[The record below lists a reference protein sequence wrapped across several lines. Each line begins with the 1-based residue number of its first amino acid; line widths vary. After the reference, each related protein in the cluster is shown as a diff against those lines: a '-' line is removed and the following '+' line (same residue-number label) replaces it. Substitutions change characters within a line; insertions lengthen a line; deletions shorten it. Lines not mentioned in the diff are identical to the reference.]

1 MAQKTKN
8 KKINI
13 GGQKYKIHE
22 DVYKY
27 LENIANV
34 LQMHEIAMLGW
45 AKNCYK
51 GTDEKYI
58 EEFHS
63 YIMSIPHAEKT
74 INQMI
79 EVDKKME
86 EEKQKETAKKEEE
99 VKE

>member
-1 MAQKTKN
+1 MAQRTKN

-13 GGQKYKIHE
+13 AGQKYKIHE

-45 AKNCYK
+45 VKNCWEK
-51 GTDEKYI
+51 TDEKYKK
-58 EEFHS
+58 ELHD
-63 YIMSIPHAEKT
+63 YIMSIPHAEQT
-74 INQMI
+74 ISQMI
-79 EVDKKME
+79 EADKKQE
-86 EEKQKETAKKEEE
+86 ELLKETQKKVEE

>member
-1 MAQKTKN
+1 MAQKTKI

-13 GGQKYKIHE
+13 GGQKYKINE

-45 AKNCYK
+45 SKNCYNN
-51 GTDEKYI
+51 TDDGYK
-58 EEFHS
+58 EEFNT
-63 YIMSIPHAEKT
+63 YIMSIPHAEQT

-79 EVDKKME
+79 EVDKKKDLE
-86 EEKQKETAKKEEE
+86 LNKETIVKEEE
-99 VKE
+99 VKD

>member
-1 MAQKTKN
+1 MAQRTKN

-13 GGQKYKIHE
+13 AGQKYKIHE

-45 AKNCYK
+45 VKNCKDKEDKQY
-51 GTDEKYI
+51 EKEFQDYI
-58 EEFHS
+58 L
-63 YIMSIPHAEKT
+63 SIPHAQQT
-74 INQMI
+74 ISQMI
-79 EVDKKME
+79 EADKKQE
-86 EEKQKETAKKEEE
+86 ELKQQSEKKVEK

>member
-1 MAQKTKN
+1 MAQRTKN
-8 KKINI
+8 KKVNI

-45 AKNCYK
+45 VKNCYK
-51 GTDEKYI
+51 DTDDKYK
-58 EEFHS
+58 EEFNT
-63 YIMSIPHAEKT
+63 YIMSIPHAEQT

-79 EVDKKME
+79 EVDNKMKE
-86 EEKQKETAKKEEE
+86 DSKKETAKKEEE